1 MSVLGPLTYAL
12 MYQRFLDNIEPDERI
27 YHEDDAG
34 ICLRSALDMAG
45 CEL

>member
-27 YHEDDAG
+27 YHRDDPG
-34 ICLRSALDMAG
+34 TCLRSALDMAG
-45 CEL
+45 CAL